1 MPRHAE
7 ATSSR
12 AEATSGEA
20 GTMSGHG
27 AVADG
32 VTLGVDVG
40 GTHLRVLAARRDGSR
55 SRVHDVPVPRSTG
68 AVVDAIAELGIAA
81 AGGVPVRSVAVGLP
95 GWTTATVPR
104 WVPNLPF
111 LDGAPLAAAVGER
124 LGTTCTLLND
134 AQATLLA
141 ERSEGVLRGRTSA
154 VLVALGTGIG
164 GAVLLEGRIVRGHRG
179 CTGSFGWL
187 PVGETA
193 PDPQHGGWEQNA
205 SGAALEAAGRPWGGA
220 EGLVA
225 AARQGD
231 GAANEVIER
240 FGTLLGRG
248 TAALASLFDPE
259 VIVVAGG
266 LSDALDLLRGPT
278 LRAHAAYASPAG
290 REVPVVRAA
299 LGPGAGVV
307 GALRAAAEPEVL
319 Q

>member
-1 MPRHAE
+1 MPGPVRP
-7 ATSSR
+7 
-12 AEATSGEA
+12 GPL
-20 GTMSGHG
+20 
-27 AVADG
+27 DG
-32 VTLGVDVG
+32 VAVGVDVG
-40 GTHLRVLAARRDGSR
+40 GTHLRVLAARPDGAR
-55 SRVHDVPVPRSTG
+55 GTVRDVPVPRSTD
-68 AVVDAIAELGIAA
+68 AVVDAITELGLEA

-111 LDGAPLAAAVGER
+111 LDGAPLAEALGER
-124 LGTTCTLLND
+124 LGATCTLLND

-141 ERSEGVLRGRTSA
+141 ERSEGVLRGRRSA

-164 GAVLLEGRIVRGHRG
+164 GAVMLEGRIVRGARG
-179 CTGSFGWL
+179 CAGSFGWL
-187 PVGETA
+187 PVGAASADPHHGSWEQTTSGTALETA
-193 PDPQHGGWEQNA
+193 GQ
-205 SGAALEAAGRPWGGA
+205 PWGGA
-220 EGLVA
+220 AGLVA
-225 AARQGD
+225 AARRGD
-231 GAANEVIER
+231 GDAIAVIEQ

-248 TAALASLFDPE
+248 TAALASVFDPE

-278 LRAHAAYASPAG
+278 LRAHAVHASPAG